1 MEHHQAIKRS
11 SNHQR
16 LFRWALWWGLGITIV
31 SIALL
36 FIPGLDDGQDPVGDL
51 MYNLLGKGFWLL
63 LLIVGIIMPV
73 LEECT
78 FRLWGNGKMATGIIS
93 SVLMSGFMLLYGWW
107 AGLISLVA
115 TLGVTFLIKD
125 RNRRLLAM
133 MLLSSVLFMMAHTAN
148 YGGHFASTA
157 LALVEK
163 FGFALLASYL
173 VINHNLLWSICLH
186 VANNSLACLAIYI
199 GLATISPTTF
209 SEEGKYDMTIR
220 PLILEKNVELNYW
233 PTGNGDTL
241 TYNNNLD
248 LMAINLLEWDST
260 HSYGYFYDTV
270 VYYESSATHVKYN
283 MQVVFAADKP
293 HDYTAVVRT
302 LERNE
307 WIKLDTTVEQAY
319 MITVLDSTKRIETD
333 STSTPMWVGAYT
345 LQRDGLPILQPEGFN
360 YYEWNVSSTRKLG
373 SLDEA
378 RQLLEKAGLGLEPCD
393 RKMTMI
399 RITTLYDPLYDL

>member
-1 MEHHQAIKRS
+1 MEQDKS
-11 SNHQR
+11 KKQR

-51 MYNLLGKGFWLL
+51 MYNLLDKGFWLL

-73 LEECT
+73 FEECT

-93 SVLMSGFMLLYGWW
+93 SILMSGFMMLYGWW

-115 TLGVTFLIKD
+115 TLGVTLFVKD

-133 MLLSSVLFMMAHTAN
+133 MLLSSVLFMLAHTAN
-148 YGGHFASTA
+148 YGGA
-157 LALVEK
+157 LIPTIVALVEK

-173 VINHNLLWSICLH
+173 VINHNLLWSIALH

-199 GLATISPTTF
+199 GLANISPTTF
-209 SEEGKYDMTIR
+209 SGEGHQIEIR
-220 PLILEKNVELNYW
+220 PLILDKNAEIRYW
-233 PTGNGDTL
+233 PTISGDTL

-248 LMAINLLEWDST
+248 LMAINLLEWDSS
-260 HSYGYFYDTV
+260 HSYSYFYDTV

-283 MQVVFAADKP
+283 MQVVFDADKP

-307 WIKLDTTVEQAY
+307 WIKMDTTVEQAY

-333 STSTPMWVGAYT
+333 SSNISMWVGAYT

-360 YYEWNVSSTRKLG
+360 HYEWNVSSTRKVG

-378 RQLLEKAGLGLEPCD
+378 RQLLEKAGLGLEPCN

-399 RITTLYDPLYDL
+399 RITTLYDPLSEM